1 MPIYPETEGPANNFT
16 LPYTKGWDTPYEVGI
31 NPKPQEEGPSVMG
44 AAFRQYNILSGLFNP
59 APDFEREDD
68 YNPYNDPNELDG
80 YRMWATKFAD
90 SRSPQETA
98 WIKQQIDNE
107 NQDKQ
112 HLAESGWL
120 GTLASFSASLLDP
133 PTLGSLLI
141 PGAQGGLIAKAS
153 AAAATVGLSTAA
165 SEFILHQQ
173 QYTRTFEESV
183 IHTTA
188 GAIFGGMVGSAGHLI
203 SAEVKKRATN
213 EISNSLAQSLSGGSV
228 GAQRVAETTLAQE
241 AMKGPNWANSV
252 MKMTP
257 IGRLMD
263 SPAVTSRRTAQLLAE
278 NNFTTAKNLEGI
290 ATPAAVET
298 KIRMWSRNE
307 AAVIITTNSGYAKY
321 RAAGGTGRRF
331 NFAVEVTKAMRRNDT
346 SANPV
351 VQETARALRPALD
364 NVRAELQAVGLLPS
378 DLKLVG
384 GMSYFPRLY
393 RVGEILSRR
402 SEFKKILTDYWSRSE
417 KAVLEDLE
425 VAADEVINKI
435 TGAMR
440 PQDYAN
446 AFSVKLPGST
456 KSRTLA
462 IPDELIEEFLE
473 NDVRYVLQH
482 HIRDAAPNVEL
493 TRAFGESSMER
504 TIRSIED
511 EYDELMKGNPS
522 VLRKEL
528 ETKYADK
535 KNNMSEKEYFK
546 FINQE
551 LDAAQKEAIQA
562 LEKSGEI
569 RRLSKLK
576 LRDVEDIMAMRD
588 RALGVYKRPDNPS
601 NAFIRAGNVLR
612 NLNFLTMLGGMTVS
626 AIPDVA
632 RAVMVNGFSKTFNVY
647 GKWLSRSDVWKA
659 GKEELRKMGVGLD
672 VYLSDRSR
680 AIADLTDGY
689 AQRSALE
696 SGLDYMTGKF
706 GNLTLMNQ
714 WNSFH
719 KTING
724 INTADIILGSQAS
737 NARLAKLGI
746 DEGMLGRIQQ
756 QFAKH
761 GETVDGLRIG
771 NSSKWDDPVVRGAF
785 ESAVMKDVNNTVIT
799 PGIGDTPLWSSGLF
813 GKHIFQFKSFIFGS
827 FNRAT
832 ISGIQ
837 AGDAHFYYGMALQIM
852 LGSLTYAIK
861 NTLAGRDVDW
871 SPEKLI
877 IEGVDRSGILGPL
890 MEFNNILE
898 KASEGT
904 IGLGPALGTGTQSRY
919 ASRGLVGA
927 TAGPTFGTLEN
938 LREISSGI
946 LSGNFDDGPIRAARQ
961 IIPGQNL
968 PYFAPI
974 LNKVEEN
981 LK

>member
-1 MPIYPETEGPANNFT
+1 MPIYP
-16 LPYTKGWDTPYEVGI
+16 TPDHYDSSFRAPVNVGFI
-31 NPKPQEEGPSVMG
+31 PEHEIGVNPQPQEEGPSVMG

-59 APDFEREDD
+59 APDFETEDD
-68 YNPYNDPNELDG
+68 YNPYDNPSELEG

-90 SRSPQETA
+90 SRSAQETA
-98 WIKQQIDNE
+98 WIKQQIDDE
-107 NQDKQ
+107 NQDRQ
-112 HLAESGWL
+112 FLAESGWQ
-120 GTLASFSASLLDP
+120 GTLASFAAGLLDP
-133 PTLGSLLI
+133 ITLGSLFV
-141 PGAQGGLIAKAS
+141 PGGQGGLLAKFS
-153 AAAATVGLSTAA
+153 YGAATVGLSTAA
-165 SEFILHQQ
+165 SELILHQQ
-173 QYTRTFEESV
+173 QYTRTFEESA

-188 GAIFGGMVGSAGHLI
+188 GAIFGGMVGGAGHLI
-203 SAEVKKRATN
+203 SAEVKKKATN
-213 EISNSLAQSLSGGSV
+213 EIADSLAQSLTGGSI
-228 GAQRVAETTLAQE
+228 GAQKVPETTLAQE
-241 AMKGPNWANSV
+241 AMKGPKWANSV

-263 SPAVTSRRTAQLLAE
+263 SPAVTARRAGQSLAE

-298 KIRMWSRNE
+298 NIRMWLRHE
-307 AAVIITTNSGYAKY
+307 AAVVVTTNSGYAKY
-321 RAAGGTGRRF
+321 RSAGGKGKKF
-331 NFAVEVTKAMRRNDT
+331 DFAVEISKAMRRNDSSSNT
-346 SANPV
+346 V
-351 VQETARALRPALD
+351 VQETARALRPVLD
-364 NVRAELQAVGLLPS
+364 NVRTEMQAVGLLGN
-378 DLKLVG
+378 DLKVIGAL
-384 GMSYFPRLY
+384 SYFPRMY

-402 SEFKKILTDYWSRSE
+402 SEFRKILTNYWSKNE
-417 KAVLEDLE
+417 KVALEDLE

-440 PQDYAN
+440 PQDYAH

-462 IPDELIEEFLE
+462 IPDELIEDFLE

-482 HIRDAAPNVEL
+482 HIRDAAPNIEL
-493 TRAFGESSMER
+493 TRTFGESSMER
-504 TIRSIED
+504 TIRAIED
-511 EYDELMKGNPS
+511 EYDELMKGNPAA
-522 VLRKEL
+522 LRKGL

-535 KNNMSEKEYFK
+535 KLTMSDDDYFK
-546 FINQE
+546 FINKA
-551 LDAAQKEAIQA
+551 LDIEQKKVIKKM
-562 LEKSGEI
+562 EKSGEI
-569 RRLSKLK
+569 RKLSKLK
-576 LRDVEDIMAMRD
+576 LRDVKDIEAMRD
-588 RALGVYKRPDNPS
+588 RALGVYKQPDNPS
-601 NAFIRAGNVLR
+601 NTFIRAGNVLR
-612 NLNFLTMLGGMTVS
+612 NLNFLTMLGGMTIS

-632 RAVMVNGFSKTFNVY
+632 RAVMVHGFSKTFSAY
-647 GKWLSRSDVWKA
+647 GKWLSRSDAWKA
-659 GKEELRKMGVGLD
+659 GREELRKMGIGLD

-680 AIADLTDGY
+680 AIADLADGY

-719 KTING
+719 KSING
-724 INTADIILGSQAS
+724 INTADIILGSKAS
-737 NARLAKLGI
+737 STRLAKLGI
-746 DEGMLGRIQQ
+746 DENMLGRIHQ
-756 QFAKH
+756 QFSKY

-877 IEGVDRSGILGPL
+877 IEGIDRSGILGPL
-890 MEFNNILE
+890 MEFNNTLE
-898 KASEGT
+898 KVSEGT

-919 ASRGLVGA
+919 ASRGVVGA
-927 TAGPTFGTLEN
+927 TMGPTFGTLEN

-961 IIPGQNL
+961 LIVGQNL
-968 PYFAPI
+968 PYIAPI
-974 LNKVEEN
+974 LNKVEEI